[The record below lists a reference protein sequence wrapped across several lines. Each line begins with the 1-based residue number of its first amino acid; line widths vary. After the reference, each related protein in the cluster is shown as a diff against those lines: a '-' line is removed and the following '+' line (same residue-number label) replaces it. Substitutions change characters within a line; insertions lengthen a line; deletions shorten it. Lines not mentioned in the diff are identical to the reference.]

1 MDNGERQQPEVI
13 STPRD
18 WARKEMERIVS
29 KAKSASL
36 KNNDPEL
43 YHDIFDK
50 CILESSHYL
59 LFTFLSDPEAKQT
72 LARQQMNALK
82 KPPKPGTRPI
92 PVGQLDPLECMEE
105 IGEILIQ
112 EKNPLGIHLLLAAT
126 LDTLTVQDTVDRI
139 PEQPGLLAL
148 RQKTTDLITNGGKII
163 FPSIVPVG
171 TPIEAHIDFRS
182 EDIVTY
188 KSNPRNAVTVNNSI
202 LTARN
207 TYERALNMIQPKKL

>member
-1 MDNGERQQPEVI
+1 MDDGERQLPEVI

-18 WARKEMERIVS
+18 WAQKELKRIDT
-29 KAKSASL
+29 KARSASL
-36 KNNDPEL
+36 RDNSPEL
-43 YHDIFDK
+43 YNEIFDK
-50 CILESSHYL
+50 SVLESSHYL

-82 KPPKPGTRPI
+82 KPPLPGVRPM

-105 IGEILIQ
+105 MGEILIQ

-126 LDTLTVQDTVDRI
+126 LDTLTVQDTINRI

-148 RQKTTDLITNGGKII
+148 RQKATDLITNGGKII
-163 FPSIVPVG
+163 FPSIMPIG
-171 TPIEAHIDFRS
+171 TPIEALIDFRS

-188 KSNPRNAVTVNNSI
+188 KSNPRNAVSVNSRI
-202 LTARN
+202 LTAGS
-207 TYERALNMIQPKKL
+207 TYDKALSMIQVNIK